1 MSRILL
7 VDDERDIL
15 DLIRIHLER
24 DGHEILTAQDG
35 IEGLRVAIAQQ
46 PDVIILD
53 LMLPKL
59 DGISVFKR
67 LRTEIRTAEI
77 PVIMLTAKAQQA
89 DRLNGLELGA
99 DDYLSKPFS
108 PRELLLRINALL
120 RRVKKINVTS
130 ETSVGDYTL
139 DRKNLALLVGV
150 ERFDLTAT
158 EFKLVSALME
168 NPGMVHDRYDLLQ
181 RIWGYRDDSA
191 TRTLDTHVKRLREK
205 LASHSERIVTARGQ
219 GYAWQP

>member
-1 MSRILL
+1 
-7 VDDERDIL
+7 
-15 DLIRIHLER
+15 
-24 DGHEILTAQDG
+24 
-35 IEGLRVAIAQQ
+35 VAIAQQ

-67 LRTEIRTAEI
+67 LRTESRTTEI